1 MHIAERMRDVHGEAA
16 FAQLARANEL
26 ERGGRSIIHLEIGE
40 PDFDTPRPIV
50 DSAIDWLG
58 NGATHYTP
66 SAGIAELREA
76 IAEEIRGTYSVDV
89 GAGQVVVG
97 PGAKMMLFSIIMSVV
112 DPGDEVIVPN
122 PAFPAYGTAIEIAR
136 GKLVPVP
143 LRESNEF
150 RLRVEDL
157 ESRITP
163 KTRMVVLNS
172 PQNPTG
178 GVLTAD
184 DLEAI
189 AKLALKHDFLILSDE
204 IYSDIFYGE
213 RPETMLRFD
222 SVRDRLLLVH
232 GFSKTFAM
240 TGWRLGFAV
249 LPDDL
254 VETVVLFI
262 NSSVSCTAEFSQ
274 RAAVTA
280 FGEQTKPAVRRM
292 VGEFEKRRDLIV
304 DGLNGIEG
312 IRCLRP
318 HGAFYVFPNV
328 TDLNVPEGVLAERLL
343 EEAGVSAL
351 PGTAFGR
358 FGEGYLRFSFAN
370 SLEKIGQALER
381 IHQFVRKLDRVSA

>member
-1 MHIAERMRDVHGEAA
+1 M
-16 FAQLARANEL
+16 
-26 ERGGRSIIHLEIGE
+26 
-40 PDFDTPRPIV
+40 
-50 DSAIDWLG
+50 
-58 NGATHYTP
+58 
-66 SAGIAELREA
+66 
-76 IAEEIRGTYSVDV
+76 
-89 GAGQVVVG
+89 
-97 PGAKMMLFSIIMSVV
+97 
-112 DPGDEVIVPN
+112 
-122 PAFPAYGTAIEIAR
+122 
-136 GKLVPVP
+136 
-143 LRESNEF
+143 
-150 RLRVEDL
+150 
-157 ESRITP
+157 
-163 KTRMVVLNS
+163 
-172 PQNPTG
+172 
-178 GVLTAD
+178 LTAD

>member
-1 MHIAERMRDVHGEAA
+1 MHIAERMRDVQGEAA

-26 ERGGRSIIHLEIGE
+26 ERGGQSIIHLEIGE

-66 SAGIAELREA
+66 AAGIPELREA
-76 IAEEIRGTYSVDV
+76 IAEEIRGTYRVDV
-89 GAGQVVVG
+89 KAGQVVVE
-97 PGAKMMLFSIIMSVV
+97 PGAKMMLLSIIMSVV

-122 PAFPAYGTAIEIAR
+122 PAFPAYETAIEIAL

-254 VETVVLFI
+254 VETVALFI

-280 FGEQTKPAVRRM
+280 FGEQTKPAVRQM

-328 TDLNVPEGVLAERLL
+328 ADLNVPEGVLAERLL

>member
-26 ERGGRSIIHLEIGE
+26 EKAGRSIVHLEIGE

-66 SAGIAELREA
+66 SAGIPELREA
-76 IAEEIRGTYSVDV
+76 IAGELRRIFGADV
-89 GAGQVVVG
+89 GSEQVVVG
-97 PGAKMMLFSIIMSVV
+97 PGAKMMLFALIMSVV

-122 PAFPAYGTAIEIAR
+122 PGFPAYEAAIEIAR
-136 GKLVPVP
+136 GTLVPVP

-150 RLRVEDL
+150 RLRIEDL
-157 ESRITP
+157 ESKITP
-163 KTRMVVLNS
+163 RTRLVILNS

-178 GVLTAD
+178 GVLTRE
-184 DLEAI
+184 DLESI
-189 AKLALKHDFLILSDE
+189 ADLASRHDFLILSDE
-204 IYSDIFYGE
+204 IYSEIFYGD
-213 RPETMLRFD
+213 RPESMLGIP

-232 GFSKTFAM
+232 GFSKTYAM
-240 TGWRLGFAV
+240 TGWRLGFAI

-254 VETVVLFI
+254 VKTVALFI
-262 NSSVSCTAEFSQ
+262 NSSVSCTAAFSQ

-280 FGEQTKPAVRRM
+280 FAEQTRPCVDRM

-304 DGLNGIEG
+304 DGLNGIDG

-318 HGAFYVFPNV
+318 AGAFYVFPNV
-328 TDLNVPEGVLAERLL
+328 AALNVPEDVLAERLL

-351 PGTAFGR
+351 PGTAFGC

-370 SLEKIGQALER
+370 SLEKIGQAIER
-381 IHQFVRKLDRVSA
+381 IDQFVRNLNP

>member
-1 MHIAERMRDVHGEAA
+1 MHIAERMRDVHGETA

-26 ERGGRSIIHLEIGE
+26 EREGRSIIHLEIGE

-66 SAGIAELREA
+66 SAGIPELREA

-122 PAFPAYGTAIEIAR
+122 PAFPAYETAIEIAR

-262 NSSVSCTAEFSQ
+262 NSSVSCIAEFSQ

-304 DGLNGIEG
+304 DGLNRIEG

-328 TDLNVPEGVLAERLL
+328 ADLNVPEGVLAERLL

-370 SLEKIGQALER
+370 SFEKIGQALER